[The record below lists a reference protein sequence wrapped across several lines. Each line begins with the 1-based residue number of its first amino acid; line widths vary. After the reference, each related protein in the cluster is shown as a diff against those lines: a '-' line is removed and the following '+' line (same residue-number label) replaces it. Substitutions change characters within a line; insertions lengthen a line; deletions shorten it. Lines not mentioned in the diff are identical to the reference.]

1 MSFRTLKFGDRTISY
16 DTGLNLVDASG
27 RGKKS
32 DLKIMTQRV
41 ICHNDDDDGI
51 NNRSN
56 RRIFD
61 EMDRLYDSLVA
72 RHFLQRT
79 QL

>member
-32 DLKIMTQRV
+32 DLKIMTQTA
-41 ICHNDDDDGI
+41 IYHNDNDNI
-51 NNRSN
+51 SNRSN
-56 RRIFD
+56 RRIIFFWWN
-61 EMDRLYDSLVA
+61 ESIVWFIKLP
-72 RHFLQRT
+72 
-79 QL
+79 

>member
-32 DLKIMTQRV
+32 DLKIMTQTV
-41 ICHNDDDDGI
+41 IYHNDDDDGI
-51 NNRSN
+51 NNKSN
-56 RRIFD
+56 
-61 EMDRLYDSLVA
+61 
-72 RHFLQRT
+72 
-79 QL
+79 

>member
-27 RGKKS
+27 RGKKC
-32 DLKIMTQRV
+32 DLKIMTQTV
-41 ICHNDDDDGI
+41 IYHNDDDGN

-56 RRIFD
+56 IRIMYYFD
-61 EMDRLYDSLVA
+61 EMHR
-72 RHFLQRT
+72 
-79 QL
+79 

>member
-27 RGKKS
+27 RGKKC
-32 DLKIMTQRV
+32 DLKIMTQTV
-41 ICHNDDDDGI
+41 IYHNDDDGI

-56 RRIFD
+56 RRI
-61 EMDRLYDSLVA
+61 MY
-72 RHFLQRT
+72 FLMKCIDCMIT
-79 QL
+79 